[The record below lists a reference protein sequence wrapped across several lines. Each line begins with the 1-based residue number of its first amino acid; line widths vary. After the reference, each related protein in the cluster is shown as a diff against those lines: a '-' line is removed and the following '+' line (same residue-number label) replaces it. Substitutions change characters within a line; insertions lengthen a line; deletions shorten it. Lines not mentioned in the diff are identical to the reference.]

1 MTVRRHR
8 EIKDQIE
15 RVGLRLCAMAR
26 TGGGHI
32 SAEVEGPNGARRKF
46 IYSTEPQGDQR
57 RTKNEEADLLRWK
70 RNLTSPGYHE
80 PTVMELAMANAMP
93 SEDVLP
99 EPAGQGGEI
108 IGDKIARFNDTPRS
122 DPPFTKKR
130 IGRTITLI
138 DRRPPPEAEP
148 VVQDPPAPKPVA
160 PAAAPLQEP
169 ETTTMSNMSEQPMLS
184 KKYPEA
190 TKMTQLQ
197 VMQFSSWMNK
207 ERLEGYYTKT
217 SFLAHASKALGFR
230 VSETALLAWLDMFGL
245 TMPRQPDR
253 PLNWQDQV
261 NDDLA
266 AIALA
271 LSELGGSHV
280 AAMLAIAERRT
291 KA

>member
-1 MTVRRHR
+1 MTIRRNR
-8 EIKDQIE
+8 EIRDQIE
-15 RVGLRLCAMAR
+15 RVGLRLCAMSR

-70 RNLTSPGYHE
+70 RNITSPGYRE

-99 EPAGQGGEI
+99 EPDGQGGEI

-122 DPPFTKKR
+122 EPPFKKR
-130 IGRTITLI
+130 IGRTITVI
-138 DRRPPPEAEP
+138 DHRQRPDAEP
-148 VVQDPPAPKPVA
+148 AVQDRPTPEPVA

-207 ERLEGYYTKT
+207 ERLEGYYTKS
-217 SFLAHASKALGFR
+217 SFLAHATKVLGFR
-230 VSETALLAWLDMFGL
+230 VSETALFAWLDMFGL
-245 TMPRQPDR
+245 TMPKPPDR
-253 PLNWQDQV
+253 PLSWQEQV

-271 LSELGGSHV
+271 LSELGGSHR
-280 AAMLAIAERRT
+280 AAMEAIAERRT